1 MEEMNPPMETQI
13 NPRYYPLPQPDEIP
27 EREREDAMGGYLM
40 MFAAVASSLPL
51 PIINL
56 IAAIIYYYVNR
67 KKSRFI
73 HFHSLQSLL
82 SQLPTTFMN
91 WGLLYW
97 AIMVWTS
104 TSWEFDDYFKGYI
117 FAVVVANLTY
127 VIFSLIAAFR
137 AKKGRMYYFIFFGKL
152 SYDMV
157 FSVSNTLVYKGE
169 REVSSENKPPF

>member
-1 MEEMNPPMETQI
+1 MNETDPLTGQTS
-13 NPRYYPLPQPDEIP
+13 PRYHPLPQPDEIP
-27 EREREDAMGGYLM
+27 ERDREDAMGGYLM

-56 IAAIIYYYVNR
+56 IAAVIYYYVNR

-97 AIMVWTS
+97 GIMVWTS
-104 TSWEFDDYFKGYI
+104 DNWTFDDYFKGYI
-117 FAVVVANLTY
+117 FAVVIANLMY
-127 VIFSLIAAFR
+127 VVFSLIAAVR
-137 AKKGRMYYFIFFGKL
+137 AKKGRMYYFLFFGKL

-157 FSVSNTLVYKGE
+157 FSTSNTLVYKGE
-169 REVSSENKPPF
+169 RSVPTENKPPF